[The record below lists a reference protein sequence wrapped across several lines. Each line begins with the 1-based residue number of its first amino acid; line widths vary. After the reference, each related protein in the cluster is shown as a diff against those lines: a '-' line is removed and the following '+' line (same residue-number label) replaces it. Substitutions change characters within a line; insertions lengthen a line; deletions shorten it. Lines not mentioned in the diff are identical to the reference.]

1 MAAAAAAQETLR
13 LEGFAE
19 SLRGQRVYCIA
30 GQPKEAETLLR
41 GRLAALDSEVVHRG
55 RRVLIFQGAAG
66 PPKWLVN
73 LTPWDAAFHV
83 RDNQDIKLAI
93 TYIQYAAKPCRV
105 VWAGTEPAGQV
116 LGLLSRLEGVSLLG
130 LGTGAPMSPEW
141 SALMWGPSASLEDVE
156 PAVTARMGAGGSTG
170 LRSVLKE
177 LRGSDVGLVWS
188 AIGETD
194 KRGGLYW
201 LDPTEG
207 VGPLP
212 LDTREAAETLR
223 AVADMLAGGGR

>member
-1 MAAAAAAQETLR
+1 MTSAAQETLR

-41 GRLAALDSEVVHRG
+41 GRLAGLDSEVVHRG
-55 RRVLIFQGAAG
+55 RRVLVFQGGAAAP

-73 LTPWDAAFHV
+73 LTAWDAAFHV

-93 TYIQYAAKPCRV
+93 TYIQYAARPCRV

-116 LGLLSRLEGVSLLG
+116 LTLLSRLEGVSVLG
-130 LGTGAPMSPEW
+130 LGAAAPASAEW
-141 SALMWGPSASLEDVE
+141 SALMWAPSAGLEDVE
-156 PAVTARMGAGGSTG
+156 PAVTARMGAAGTTG
-170 LRSVLKE
+170 LRTVLKE

-201 LDPTEG
+201 LDPSEG
-207 VGPLP
+207 VGSVP

-223 AVADMLAGGGR
+223 AVADMLAGGVR